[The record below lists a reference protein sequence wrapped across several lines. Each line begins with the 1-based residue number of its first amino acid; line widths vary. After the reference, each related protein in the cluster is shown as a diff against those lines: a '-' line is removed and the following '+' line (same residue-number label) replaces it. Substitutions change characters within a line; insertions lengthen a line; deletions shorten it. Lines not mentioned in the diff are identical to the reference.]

1 MTNLIRTKIL
11 FYYLNKLNENQ
22 KKQNIVYYFR
32 SLFIFTQK
40 VEQTKIDEFII
51 YSSLLMNIET
61 YILFPEQFS
70 NHFRRYFQNFAN
82 KEKYRRK
89 KLFSSIHKKNP
100 KIRISPL

>member
-1 MTNLIRTKIL
+1 
-11 FYYLNKLNENQ
+11 
-22 KKQNIVYYFR
+22 
-32 SLFIFTQK
+32 
-40 VEQTKIDEFII
+40 
-51 YSSLLMNIET
+51 MNIET

-100 KIRISPL
+100 KIRISHL